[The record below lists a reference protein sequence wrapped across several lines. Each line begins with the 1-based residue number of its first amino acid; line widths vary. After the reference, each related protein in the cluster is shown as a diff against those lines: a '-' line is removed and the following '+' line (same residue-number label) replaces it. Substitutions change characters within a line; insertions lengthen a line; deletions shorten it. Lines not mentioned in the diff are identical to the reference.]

1 MERFTLQLLRILAN
15 KYAIKVYDKFQM
27 SEAHKLKSVS
37 NEIKILKRLDHP
49 NLIKLY
55 SVHETPS
62 KIYLVMDLVKGVTL
76 TEYLKNNRK
85 LRYKSFSTCQF
96 FIKTISNKSLR

>member
-1 MERFTLQLLRILAN
+1 MARCTAPLPKALVN
-15 KYAIKVYDKFQM
+15 KYAIKVYDKYQM
-27 SEAHKLKSVS
+27 GEAHKLKSVS

-55 SVHETPS
+55 AMHETPS
-62 KIYLVMDLVKGVTL
+62 KIYLVMDFVKGITL

-85 LRYKSFSTCQF
+85 LR
-96 FIKTISNKSLR
+96 